1 MTDADASNTDGYPFP
16 SMQERTALEW
26 LMATDD
32 GTAIDSWHWLIESST
47 TSFYVK
53 SLNQALEGAKVSIH
67 GPDDNHPGEDHF
79 RFDLIRTDGETLDQK
94 AADKAARAGG
104 RWLTDPTE
112 MPHYFTGRSIND
124 HVKLVVRFS
133 TPWDAF
139 IAGVPPAGGSRWPK
153 AKAMKGLMPVPTKG
167 RVRHVD
173 LYLSTNGEPYWP
185 YDEQVLAASRAG
197 MGFLTNSLG
206 WKLSAVVIDAAQSE
220 ETDPVGDLRRE
231 SPFAQCRRGLAAWV
245 DETGL
250 LWLCE
255 TVIAADPLPGP
266 SPN

>member
-1 MTDADASNTDGYPFP
+1 MEVTGPAEPQRAPFP
-16 SMQERTALEW
+16 GMQERTALEW

-67 GPDDNHPGEDHF
+67 GPDDSHLGEDHF
-79 RFDLIRTDGETLDQK
+79 RFDLLRTDGKALDQK

-104 RWLTDPTE
+104 RWLTDPSE
-112 MPHYFTGRSIND
+112 MPHYFTGRRIND

-133 TPWDAF
+133 TPWVVF
-139 IAGVPPAGGSRWPK
+139 VSGSPPAGGSRWPK
-153 AKAMKGLMPVPTKG
+153 AKALKGLVPVPKKD
-167 RVRHVD
+167 RVRHID
-173 LYLSTNGEPYWP
+173 LYLSTSGEPYWP
-185 YDEQVLAASRAG
+185 HDKHLLTAARAG
-197 MGFLTNSLG
+197 LGFVTNSLG
-206 WKLSAVVIDAAQSE
+206 WKLSAVVTDGAMNE
-220 ETDPVGDLRRE
+220 ETDPVGDLRGDT
-231 SPFAQCRRGLAAWV
+231 PLAQCRRGLAAWV

-255 TVIAADPLPGP
+255 TVIAAPT
-266 SPN
+266 S

>member
-1 MTDADASNTDGYPFP
+1 MTDASDIDGYPFP
-16 SMQERTALEW
+16 GMQERTALEW
-26 LMATDD
+26 LMATND

-47 TSFYVK
+47 TSFYAK

-67 GPDDNHPGEDHF
+67 GPDDNHPGADHF
-79 RFDLIRTDGETLDQK
+79 RFDVLRTDGETLDQK
-94 AADKAARAGG
+94 AADKATRAGG
-104 RWLTDPTE
+104 RWLTDPGE
-112 MPHYFTGRSIND
+112 MPHYFTGRPIND

-139 IAGVPPAGGSRWPK
+139 IAGAPPAGGSRWPK
-153 AKAMKGLMPVPTKG
+153 AKALKGLVPVPKKG

-185 YDEQVLAASRAG
+185 YNEQVLSASRAG
-197 MGFLTNSLG
+197 LGFLTNSLG
-206 WKLSAVVIDAAQSE
+206 WKLSAVVVDAAMNE
-220 ETDPVGDLRRE
+220 ENHPVGNLRGE
-231 SPFAQCRRGLAAWV
+231 TPFAQCRRGIAAWV

-255 TVIAADPLPGP
+255 TVIAAQPTPG
-266 SPN
+266 